1 MSDDQTSD
9 IRYSRKQEGGGA
21 WGAGVLWF
29 LCFVPNDGL
38 CPQSGLVQRGV
49 CKRFSRL
56 TGPVG
61 QRILTFDSGFAA
73 EGCGIA

>member
-9 IRYSRKQEGGGA
+9 IRYSRKQEGEAPGAPGFYGSCASYRTMGFARRAGWFRGG
-21 WGAGVLWF
+21 G
-29 LCFVPNDGL
+29 
-38 CPQSGLVQRGV
+38 